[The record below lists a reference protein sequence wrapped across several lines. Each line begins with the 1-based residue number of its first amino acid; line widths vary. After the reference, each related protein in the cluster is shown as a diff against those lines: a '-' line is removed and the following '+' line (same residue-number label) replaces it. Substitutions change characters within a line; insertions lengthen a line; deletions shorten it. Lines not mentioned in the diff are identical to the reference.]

1 MAEIQ
6 NSKRFY
12 DLEEEKPN
20 LFRSLDI
27 GIFDLPARALQ
38 WQAGL
43 FVIWC
48 LEFEIYKFDI
58 PRQSF

>member
-1 MAEIQ
+1 MPGG
-6 NSKRFY
+6 
-12 DLEEEKPN
+12 L
-20 LFRSLDI
+20 
-27 GIFDLPARALQ
+27 GGRASLQ

-58 PRQSF
+58 PRSFFLGIARYL